1 MSANI
6 ELQLDTGE
14 LHLTPGESAEVLL
27 TLTNRSDV
35 VDLFRVAVVGLDHT
49 WYVLTASEVR
59 LFPGDAGKVTLRVN
73 PRSGVMSGVYPFNVL
88 VSSQDNPGEQTMV
101 GITLAIASAGELA
114 LDLQPKKVHGRK
126 GLFAVMVGNPGNAP
140 RTVVIGVT
148 DREEALNYSLGTP
161 VIEEGA
167 VEKPPSAPVFGKA
180 VAQGQGVVEYEL
192 EVPAGGAATVP
203 LLLKPGKRIWTGN
216 ERAFSFSVVT
226 HPPGVEWEPR
236 EARRVE
242 GQLLYRPPLAAWS
255 GLPLQLRRALAVALP
270 LLLFVLIIAVLL
282 QVPSMTEN
290 RLSTM
295 DKTATAIAAA
305 TATARNGLSVGDRNA
320 TEIALA
326 VAALTQVAMTS
337 VAMTQVAK
345 GEGTPTAVA
354 GVDTNGDG
362 RPVVN
367 RLWLALPSTETSD
380 GTLKEPDVKWE
391 VSPASAVVVGQ
402 SSRPFELGEGG
413 IPARRIDYT
422 LVATDS
428 TVVATNSLSILVIE
442 PPTIEGFVA
451 SPVTVV
457 SGQGTT
463 LSWKVT
469 GGTSGTVDG
478 KPVDL
483 GPGGSGGVGVVPPGT
498 HIYIFCVSNPA
509 GPACRT
515 VRVTVIPESPTP
527 TFTAVPQ
534 PPTPT
539 NTVPPAQ
546 PSATRTPI
554 PAATPTLA
562 VPATATPTIRVTAT
576 STATRVATN
585 TAAPTATA
593 TATSTA
599 TSSPTA
605 TETASATPTS
615 TPTPTPTPTNTT
627 TPTYMP
633 TSTPTYSPTATSTTT
648 RTPTPTLSP
657 TPSVPACQVFMSDD
671 VPKSFPPYGT
681 VRSILNIS
689 RTGTISDVNV
699 VNLDIAANFRPFDL
713 YLYSPAGA
721 RMHIVSWDC
730 GDFSTRLT
738 INLDDEATASLPNC
752 GPQTITG
759 TYKSYRTPFSTV
771 DGSQAAGT
779 WVLELDLGPGREPE
793 APEQQ
798 NSQLLRWGLEV
809 CYKP

>member
-6 ELQLDTGE
+6 ELQLDAVE
-14 LHLTPGESAEVLL
+14 LHLMPGESAEVLL

-35 VDLFRVAVVGLDHT
+35 VDLFRVAVVGLEHT
-49 WYVLTASEVR
+49 WYALTASEVR
-59 LFPGDAGKVTLRVN
+59 LFPGDSGVVTLRVN
-73 PRSGVMSGVYPFNVL
+73 PRSGLMSGVYPFNVL
-88 VSSQDNPGEQTMV
+88 ISSQDNPGEQTME
-101 GITLAIASAGELA
+101 GITLVMASAGELA
-114 LDLQPKKVHGRK
+114 LDLQPKKVRGRK

-140 RTVVIGVT
+140 RTVVMGVT

-161 VIEEGA
+161 VFEEGA
-167 VEKPPSAPVFGKA
+167 VEKPPGAPVFGKA
-180 VAQGQGVVEYEL
+180 VVQGKGVVEHEL

-282 QVPSMTEN
+282 QVSNGADN
-290 RLSTM
+290 RLSAA

-320 TEIALA
+320 TETALA

-345 GEGTPTAVA
+345 GEGTSTAVA
-354 GVDTNGDG
+354 GVGTNGDG
-362 RPVVN
+362 KPMVN
-367 RLWLALPSTETSD
+367 RLWLALPSTETAD

-413 IPARRIDYT
+413 IPARQIDYT

-442 PPTIEGFVA
+442 PPSIEGFVA

-469 GGTSGTVDG
+469 GGTSGTIDG
-478 KPVDL
+478 GPIDL
-483 GPGGSGGVGVVPPGT
+483 GPGGSGGTGVVPPGT
-498 HIYIFCVSNPA
+498 HTYIFCVSNPA
-509 GPACRT
+509 GPTCRT
-515 VRVTVIPESPTP
+515 VRVTVIPGSPTP

-539 NTVPPAQ
+539 NTVPPAP
-546 PSATRTPI
+546 PSATRTRTPV
-554 PAATPTLA
+554 PPATPTRA
-562 VPATATPTIRVTAT
+562 APATATSTIRATST
-576 STATRVATN
+576 STATGVATN

-593 TATSTA
+593 TATSTP

-605 TETASATPTS
+605 TETASATPTA
-615 TPTPTPTPTNTT
+615 TPTPTNTT
-627 TPTYMP
+627 TPTYTP
-633 TSTPTYSPTATSTTT
+633 TSTPTYSPTATSTAT

-657 TPSVPACQVFMSDD
+657 TPLVPACQVFMSDD

-681 VRSILNIS
+681 VRSILDIS

-713 YLYSPAGA
+713 YLYSPAGT
-721 RMHIVSWDC
+721 RMHIVSWNC

-752 GPQTITG
+752 GPRTITG

-779 WVLELDLGPGREPE
+779 WVLELDLGPGRGPD